1 MNVAQT
7 KKGNS
12 SIKLSVNP
20 KHINQTFE
28 PSNIR
33 DGVVRISITELSKSF
48 LPVDTKTENMSVLL
62 KIYWSCIFMKTF
74 CCVSTVLSSEFVVC
88 FTSWISPCFYTDHN
102 QFQLKNISK
111 CSEIS
116 IRHWDFYYTWNYQTI
131 QIFENSAILVIHYK
145 LQTFFLIW

>member
-1 MNVAQT
+1 MWL
-7 KKGNS
+7 KLRKGIAVSNCQSILSILTRHLNHPVSGTEWWEFQLQS
-12 SIKLSVNP
+12 SQNL
-20 KHINQTFE
+20 
-28 PSNIR
+28 
-33 DGVVRISITELSKSF
+33 F